1 MANILQKVTTFQKS
15 NLAYLLNYNAF
26 IRTANTRFEN
36 FQNFTGNLGDSVSF
50 DLPYLFNAQNSLV
63 IGNFETIEQRKHTI
77 TVDQSVSVPYAVTNQ
92 ERVFNLSPDEYL
104 NTVGKGA
111 MAELSV
117 QIESDVASLAVTN
130 TYRHY
135 GDGINSPNTYGELAK
150 ALTQLRNYGMTAGQT
165 DFYIADT
172 VVNEI
177 INTGLNQF
185 TIDKNRK
192 DFNSW
197 MIGSFDKCDFYRSNL
212 LPLHTAGTVGNAG
225 HDIVVDS
232 ISSDGTQLNVTVA
245 AAVSDAN
252 AFKENDKLTF
262 QDGVSGV
269 SNIRFLTRVGH
280 KVSASKVQVR
290 VTADAGTDGTG
301 KATLNIYPALIST
314 STDAN
319 RNISTPVVAN
329 MKLKALP
336 NHKACLMVQGKA
348 LYLAMPR
355 LQDEDPFKTSNFVD
369 PDTGV
374 SMRMYYGSKFGENQ
388 KGIVHDAI
396 WGKTLVDEYAMSFI
410 LPESY

>member
-1 MANILQKVTTFQKS
+1 MANILQKVTTYQKS
-15 NLAYLLNYNAF
+15 NLAYLLNYNTF

-36 FQNFTGNLGDSVSF
+36 FQNFTGNIGDSVSF

-77 TVDQSVSVPYAVTNQ
+77 TVDKAVSVPYAVTNQ
-92 ERVFNLSPDEYL
+92 ERVFNLSADEYL

-135 GDGINSPNTYGELAK
+135 GNGVNAPNTYGELAK
-150 ALTQLRNYGMTAGQT
+150 ALTQLRNYGMAAGQT

-177 INTGLNQF
+177 INSGLNQF

-212 LPLHTAGTVGNAG
+212 LPLHTAGTVGNANY
-225 HDIVVDS
+225 DIVVNS
-232 ISSDGTQLNVTVA
+232 ISADGTQLTVA
-245 AAVSDAN
+245 VASAVSDAN
-252 AFKENDKLTF
+252 AFKKNDKLTF

-280 KVSASKVQVR
+280 KVSSSKVQVR
-290 VTADAGTDGTG
+290 VTADAGTDESGQTV
-301 KATLNIYPALIST
+301 LNIYPALIST
-314 STDAN
+314 AADAN
-319 RNISTPVVAN
+319 RNISTPVVEN
-329 MKLKALP
+329 MQLKALP
-336 NHKACLMVQGKA
+336 NHKACLIVQGKA

>member
-1 MANILQKVTTFQKS
+1 MANILQKITTFQKS
-15 NLAYLLNYNAF
+15 TLAYLLNYNAF

-63 IGNFETIEQRKHTI
+63 IGNFNPIEQRKHTL
-77 TVDQSVSVPYAVTNQ
+77 TVDKSVSVPYAVTNQ
-92 ERVFNLSPDEYL
+92 ERVFNLSADDYL

-111 MAELSV
+111 ISELSV
-117 QIESDVASLAVTN
+117 QIEADVASLALTN

-135 GDGINSPNTYGELAK
+135 GDGVNAPNTYGELAK

-177 INTGLNQF
+177 INSGLNQF

-212 LPLHTAGTVGNAG
+212 LPLHTAGTVGNEN

-232 ISSDGTQLNVTVA
+232 ISADGTELTVTVA
-245 AAVSDAN
+245 TAVSEPN

-269 SNIRFLTRVGH
+269 PNIRFLTRIGH
-280 KVSASKVQVR
+280 KVSSSKVQVR
-290 VTADAGTDGTG
+290 VTEDAATDGGGQTVL
-301 KATLNIYPALIST
+301 KIYPALIST
-314 STDAN
+314 ATDAN
-319 RNISTPVVAN
+319 RNINTPVIAN

-336 NHKACLMVQGKA
+336 NHKACLIVQGKA
-348 LYLAMPR
+348 LYLAVPR

-369 PDTGV
+369 PATGV

-410 LPESY
+410 LPETY